1 MNHVLTRGHPRNL
14 SATLWMSEAVR
25 LQWALQE
32 RGVETGTEYPLPFFF
47 KDLSVFECVCS
58 CRCLWRLEKVFIA

>member
-14 SATLWMSEAVR
+14 PATLWMSGAVR

-32 RGVETGTEYPLPFFF
+32 RGVETRTECPLPFFF
-47 KDLSVFECVCS
+47 K
-58 CRCLWRLEKVFIA
+58 RFISF